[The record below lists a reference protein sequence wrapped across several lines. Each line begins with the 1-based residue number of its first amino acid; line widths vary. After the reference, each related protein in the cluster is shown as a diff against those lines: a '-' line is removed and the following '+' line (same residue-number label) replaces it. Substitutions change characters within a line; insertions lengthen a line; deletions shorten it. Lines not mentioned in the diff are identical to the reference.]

1 MRSGYIFRLQ
11 TAAFCLAS
19 ALKTQLFNVSRS
31 VKPFLST
38 FQVSP
43 FRVTIPKLINY
54 SFNTQPCE
62 GGCAQEFTHNP
73 LLCGFNTQP
82 PESGC
87 ITIGSGNPI
96 AWTFQHTAA
105 RRRLRKIYLTQNLLL
120 QFQHTAARRRLPSG
134 IGADIGVVGFNTQP
148 PEGGCFIPLHF
159 CTSTHRVSTHS
170 RPKAAAWHPYG
181 WSFIESFQHTA
192 ARRRLR
198 FSIFNPLLT
207 YRFNTQPP
215 EGGCSIQELN
225 CRADDGFQ
233 HTAARRRL
241 QDAVVFAASTA
252 FVSTHSRPKAAA
264 GNG

>member
-1 MRSGYIFRLQ
+1 M
-11 TAAFCLAS
+11 
-19 ALKTQLFNVSRS
+19 
-31 VKPFLST
+31 
-38 FQVSP
+38 
-43 FRVTIPKLINY
+43 
-54 SFNTQPCE
+54 
-62 GGCAQEFTHNP
+62 
-73 LLCGFNTQP
+73 
-82 PESGC
+82 
-87 ITIGSGNPI
+87 
-96 AWTFQHTAA
+96 WFQHTAA
-105 RRRLRKIYLTQNLLL
+105 RKRLHNDRVRQ
-120 QFQHTAARRRLPSG
+120 S
-134 IGADIGVVGFNTQP
+134 DCVDV
-148 PEGGCFIPLHF
+148 
-159 CTSTHRVSTHS
+159 STHSRPKAAAENLPNTESTSPVSTHS